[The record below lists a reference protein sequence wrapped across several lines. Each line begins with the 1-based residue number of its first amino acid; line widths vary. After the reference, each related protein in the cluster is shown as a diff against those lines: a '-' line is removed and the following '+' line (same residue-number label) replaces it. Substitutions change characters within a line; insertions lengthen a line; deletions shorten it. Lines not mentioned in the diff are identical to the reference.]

1 VLLDPIELTRTSI
14 LGVDVGAGDSVP
26 TYYIYTHAL
35 KGEQTLGPLPHRWV
49 CTDTLRIWWHSQ
61 EIIGCEQGTGSILS
75 LTLFCLSLLSGCYA
89 RSSSG
94 WPHPSH
100 PMIFF
105 NHSSETRRHLIVDWN
120 LETMSQNKPSLPLLS
135 SSQVLATVM
144 RIVNTGSSCFNF
156 LYQKNT
162 SIF

>member
-1 VLLDPIELTRTSI
+1 VAYTSGIYSPSWKEGNPTYGTGPPKLRVHLPTSTITSSRKSFTGTTCEPEKSASQVLLDPIELTRTSI

-94 WPHPSH
+94 
-100 PMIFF
+100 
-105 NHSSETRRHLIVDWN
+105 
-120 LETMSQNKPSLPLLS
+120 
-135 SSQVLATVM
+135 
-144 RIVNTGSSCFNF
+144 
-156 LYQKNT
+156 
-162 SIF
+162 